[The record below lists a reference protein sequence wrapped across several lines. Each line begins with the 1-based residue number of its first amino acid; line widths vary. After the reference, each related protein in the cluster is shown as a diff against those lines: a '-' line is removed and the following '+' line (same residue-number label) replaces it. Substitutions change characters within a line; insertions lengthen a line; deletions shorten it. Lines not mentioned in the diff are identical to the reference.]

1 MGIKRIIVIF
11 LSMGFCFTTFAQG
24 SYVEEALTDIFTWF
38 NPIVHN
44 AYCQYP
50 IKGSGKISNYIVVI
64 VFYND
69 SGLPGNNNQHIQSGH
84 PPPHCAF

>member
-1 MGIKRIIVIF
+1 
-11 LSMGFCFTTFAQG
+11 MGFCFTTFAQG

-50 IKGSGKISNYIVVI
+50 IKGSGKLVIILLKKGNLKVILIHIRPRVITYIFTI
-64 VFYND
+64 
-69 SGLPGNNNQHIQSGH
+69 
-84 PPPHCAF
+84 